1 MRHGFET
8 TSFRP
13 ILLFPIFAVLVAGF
27 LIYQAGQKTKSD
39 YTPSRA
45 KEVGP
50 LPNRG
55 RPSTP
60 SKPHTPATTQTT
72 QTPAAPT
79 PPVLANLGLLPEWS
93 SLQKFQKTITRQNF
107 IDRIT
112 QIYTKSGG
120 YEEWITIKDQHAEIR
135 HRAGIFTLNFSTEN
149 VEPPGSIWNWQTKA
163 TKTLP
168 HQDDLPLLGYHIA
181 LDPGHIGGD
190 FAMIEER
197 HLEYGNHP
205 PIQEGTMTLITAQHL
220 KPLLEELG
228 ARVTLVR
235 DQNEP
240 VTPTRPTDYSAGH
253 SKQFAEKLFYRTAE
267 IRARAERVNNKI
279 QPDLVVCL
287 HYNATG
293 SPVPIPGQD
302 FHILLN
308 GAYHPGELSHED
320 ERFQMLQRLLSGTIK
335 EEVPIAKSVADSF
348 VAYTELPPYEYRPD
362 HPYSVKIADFIFARN
377 LLANRL
383 YQCPVIFLEPYTMN
397 SAEFIKRH
405 KAGDYEGYKKV
416 DGKPRL
422 SVYREYAQ
430 AVADG
435 LASYYS
441 HQ

>member
-1 MRHGFET
+1 MRQGFET

-13 ILLFPIFAVLVAGF
+13 ILLFPILAVLVAGF
-27 LIYQAGQKTKSD
+27 LIFQAGQKTKSG
-39 YTPSRA
+39 YTPSTAR
-45 KEVGP
+45 EVTPLLERPQPTSALDSSTQGTPTKTQAP
-50 LPNRG
+50 LP
-55 RPSTP
+55 
-60 SKPHTPATTQTT
+60 
-72 QTPAAPT
+72 PT
-79 PPVLANLGLLPEWS
+79 LANLGLLPDWS
-93 SLQKFQKTITRQNF
+93 TLEKYQKTITRHTF
-107 IDRIT
+107 TERLRGV
-112 QIYTKSGG
+112 YTKLGG
-120 YEEWITIKDQHAEIR
+120 YEEWITIHQKHAEIR
-135 HRAGIFTLNFSTEN
+135 HRDGVFTLKFSDEN
-149 VEPPGSIWNWQTKA
+149 AEPSGSIWNWKTKEI
-163 TKTLP
+163 LP
-168 HQDDLPLLGYHIA
+168 HAEESPLLGYHIA
-181 LDPGHIGGD
+181 LDPGHIGGN
-190 FAMIEER
+190 FSMIEGR
-197 HLEYGNHP
+197 HLEYGNHA
-205 PIQEGTMTLITAQHL
+205 PIQEGSMTLLTAQHL
-220 KPLLEELG
+220 KSLLEELG

-240 VTPTRPTDYSAGH
+240 VTPTRPSDYTKGR

-267 IRARAERVNNKI
+267 IRARAELVNHNI

-287 HYNATG
+287 HFNATG

-320 ERFQMLQRLLSGTIK
+320 ERFQMLQRLLSGTIE

-397 SAEFIKRH
+397 STEFIKRH
-405 KAGDYEGYKKV
+405 KAGDYEGYKNV

-441 HQ
+441 QKSQ